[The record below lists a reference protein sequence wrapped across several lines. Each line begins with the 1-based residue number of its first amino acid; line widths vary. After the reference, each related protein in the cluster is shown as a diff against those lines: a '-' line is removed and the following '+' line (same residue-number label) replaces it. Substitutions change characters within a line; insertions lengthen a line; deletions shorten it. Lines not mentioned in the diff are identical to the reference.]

1 RLGGPGGQNVMLMS
15 DAGGTRSITNVNL
28 TFDDTAAS
36 ALGTGR
42 ISSGTYLPTNLNP
55 SGDKDAFPIPAPPKP
70 FATTM
75 SIFHGTNPNGN
86 WKLFI
91 LDEFT
96 SGSGSING
104 GWTINI
110 ATELAPPLS
119 AASCKIHGA
128 AGAFDINLP
137 LTGTSGI
144 ECRSGGPSAAYQIV
158 VTFANP
164 VTFTSASITSG
175 TVAVSSSS
183 VSRSQITANLAGVA
197 NAQRIVLT
205 LSGVSDGRNS
215 GTVTVP
221 MAVLAGDTTGNGLVN
236 SSDVSQTQSQSGQG
250 AMSDNF
256 REDVTV
262 NGVINSSDVSL
273 VQSRSGTALPPP

>member
-1 RLGGPGGQNVMLMS
+1 M
-15 DAGGTRSITNVNL
+15 
-28 TFDDTAAS
+28 
-36 ALGTGR
+36 
-42 ISSGTYLPTNLNP
+42 
-55 SGDKDAFPIPAPPKP
+55 
-70 FATTM
+70 
-75 SIFHGTNPNGN
+75 
-86 WKLFI
+86 
-91 LDEFT
+91 
-96 SGSGSING
+96 
-104 GWTINI
+104 
-110 ATELAPPLS
+110 
-119 AASCKIHGA
+119 
-128 AGAFDINLP
+128 
-137 LTGTSGI
+137 
-144 ECRSGGPSAAYQIV
+144 YQIV

-175 TVAVSSSS
+175 TGAVSSSS
-183 VSRSQITANLAGVA
+183 VSGNQITANLAGVA

-236 SSDVSQTQSQSGQG
+236 SSDISQTQSQSGQG

-273 VQSRSGTALPPP
+273 VQSQSGTALPPP